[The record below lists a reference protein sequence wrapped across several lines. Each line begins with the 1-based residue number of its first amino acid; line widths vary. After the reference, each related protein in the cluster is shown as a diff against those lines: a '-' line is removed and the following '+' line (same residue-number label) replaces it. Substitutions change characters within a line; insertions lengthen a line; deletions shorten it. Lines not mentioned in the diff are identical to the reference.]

1 MTVDLSPIACFTLV
15 SVLMWLGLLLLP
27 WRPWSTR
34 EQISADDNAA
44 NIDLSE
50 VTVLIPA
57 RDEASCIEQ
66 TLTALHK
73 QGEFA
78 QIVLIDDQSADATKR
93 VSESIAKRLNL
104 HSLTIID
111 GTDPPTGWSGKL
123 WALNQGLE
131 KVSSRYVLL
140 LDADIAL
147 TDGMA
152 ATLLD
157 KLIHDELDSIS
168 VMATLYM
175 GSWAEKLLLPPF
187 IYYFKIIYPFNL
199 VNREHSKMA
208 AAAGGCVLMKTEKL
222 REIGGF
228 TALSSAIIDDC
239 TLARKVKDSGGRI
252 WLGLSRDV
260 NAIRPYNSLQ
270 NIWNMVARTA
280 FTQLY
285 YSVGWLVVC
294 TALMVLGYFAPLV
307 ALLAGD
313 FYAQLFG
320 ALALALICL
329 SFLPTIRFYNL
340 PIAWVLTLPLAG
352 ALFLAMTWTSAYRYF
367 RGERS
372 RWKNRSYARETDG

>member
-1 MTVDLSPIACFTLV
+1 MPNVDLC
-15 SVLMWLGLLLLP
+15 
-27 WRPWSTR
+27 
-34 EQISADDNAA
+34 
-44 NIDLSE
+44 E

-66 TLTALHK
+66 TLTALHQ

-78 QIVLIDDQSADATKR
+78 QIVLIDDQSGDDTKL
-93 VSESIAKRLNL
+93 VSESIAKRLDL
-104 HSLTIID
+104 DTLTIID
-111 GTDPPTGWSGKL
+111 GIDPPSGWSGKL

-147 TDGMA
+147 ADGMA
-152 ATLLD
+152 ATLLE
-157 KLIHDELDSIS
+157 KLKGEALDSIS
-168 VMATLYM
+168 VMASLYM

-187 IYYFKIIYPFNL
+187 IYYFKIIYPFRL
-199 VNREHSKMA
+199 VNREQSKMA

-228 TALSSAIIDDC
+228 SALSSAIIDDC
-239 TLARKVKDSGGRI
+239 TLAKKVKDSGGRI

-260 NAIRPYNSLQ
+260 NAIRPYDSLR

-285 YSVGWLVVC
+285 YSVGWLLLC
-294 TALMVLGYFAPLV
+294 TALMLLGYLVPLI

-313 FYAQLFG
+313 FHAQLSG

-340 PIAWVLTLPLAG
+340 PIAWVITLPIAG

-372 RWKNRSYARETDG
+372 RWKNRSYAREPGQ